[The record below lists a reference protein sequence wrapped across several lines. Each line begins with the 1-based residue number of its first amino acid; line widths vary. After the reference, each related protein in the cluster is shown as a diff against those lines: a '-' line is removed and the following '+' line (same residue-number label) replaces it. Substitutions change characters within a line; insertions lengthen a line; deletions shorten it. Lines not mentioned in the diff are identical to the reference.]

1 MKRGSVDLDV
11 KGENAVFWQKIAS
24 GYDKLLDDD
33 YKSMIQ
39 RVVDDVGT
47 VDRVLD
53 IATGTGFVALE
64 VAKTVATVDAIDFVQ
79 EMITGARLKAR
90 AQGISNVHFSL
101 GSAYE
106 LDFPDQFFDAVV
118 ISNSLHVLRTPE
130 KALLEARRV
139 LKAEGVLV
147 VPTFCLA
154 EIENSKRK
162 MRKLSEKGF
171 KVYHFFT
178 VERFIQ
184 LVQTLGFRVMKS
196 ELLESLGLPML
207 YLTASPG
214 WTKQS
219 TGKKK

>member
-1 MKRGSVDLDV
+1 MNSES
-11 KGENAVFWQKIAS
+11 KGENTAFWSKIAS
-24 GYDKLLDDD
+24 RYDELLDDD
-33 YKSMIQ
+33 YKSMGQ

-53 IATGTGFVALE
+53 IATGTGFAALE
-64 VAKTVATVDAIDFVQ
+64 VAKTAATVDAIDFVH

-90 AQGISNVHFSL
+90 AKGISNVHFSL

-130 KALLEARRV
+130 KALMEARRV

-147 VPTFCLA
+147 VPTFCFG
-154 EIENSKRK
+154 EIKDSKRK
-162 MRKLSEKGF
+162 FRKLSEKGF

-178 VERFIQ
+178 VDRFTQ
-184 LVQTLGFRVMKS
+184 LVKKIGFRVIKS
-196 ELLESLGLPML
+196 ELLVCMGLPML
-207 YLTASPG
+207 YLTAYPI
-214 WTKQS
+214 
-219 TGKKK
+219 